1 MGLGFFLKSKQN
13 DMKKIFT
20 LILMASGFA
29 LGAQAQSNGF
39 YHVQNT
45 LTGRYMVMVDN
56 SKGTTSGAGNI
67 DMESIETCLDLD
79 EVNTHAGAVVYL
91 ESLGGTKYDV
101 KAQGTSISK
110 LSGGALNAQIKA
122 EGDGYVIW
130 GSYSGV
136 TIYLGDAT
144 NLKSGSDDEYKTWSY
159 LKEAGTKNRYWK
171 LIPIDNSKHYLG
183 IDPDCKDGDGNYWG
197 TMYFGFSFKCQS
209 EGMEVYYVDGVGTKN
224 FSLKKWTKSVVP
236 ATMPVIIKCKSSS
249 PSKNI
254 IKPVTDDEKEPS
266 DNCLYGRFF
275 DNSNTGHENRK
286 EYDSKT
292 MRVIDVEDGKLV
304 FAKASKDYLTDGKY
318 VPHNKAY
325 LEVKSSANSTLY
337 EGDPSSGIDDVMQDN
352 NPSDDAIYTLTGVKL
367 PKNATPRP
375 GIYVKNGKKIVI
387 K

>member
-1 MGLGFFLKSKQN
+1 
-13 DMKKIFT
+13 MKKIFT

-56 SKGTTSGAGNI
+56 SKGTTSSSGNI

-79 EVNTHAGAVVYL
+79 EVNTHAGAVLYL
-91 ESLGGTKYDV
+91 NSLGGTSYDV
-101 KAQGTSISK
+101 AGQGTSISK

-159 LKEAGTKNRYWK
+159 LKEAGSKNRYWK
-171 LIPIDNSKHYLG
+171 LIPIDNSKHFLG
-183 IDPDCKDGDGNYWG
+183 IDPDCKDGNGNYWG
-197 TMYFGFSFKCQS
+197 SMYFGFSFKCQS
-209 EGMEVYYVDGVGTKN
+209 DGMEVYYVDAVDSKN

-236 ATMPVIIKCKSSS
+236 ATMPVIIKCSSS
-249 PSKNI
+249 NPANNI
-254 IKPVTDDEKEPS
+254 IKPVTDSESEPS
-266 DNCLYGRFF
+266 DNQLSGRYF
-275 DNSNTGHENRK
+275 DNSNTGHVNRLA
-286 EYDSKT
+286 YDAST

-304 FAKASKDYLTDGKY
+304 FAKASSSYLTNSKY
-318 VPHNKAY
+318 MPHNKAY
-325 LEVKSSANSTLY
+325 LNVSSSAASTLY
-337 EGDPSSGIDDVMQDN
+337 ESGTAGIQDAIN
-352 NPSDDAIYTLTGVKL
+352 TEVTDDAIYTLTGVKL
-367 PKNATPRP
+367 PKNASPRP